1 MIDFER
7 NLSLLL
13 DAEVKFVVIGGF
25 ALYAR
30 GSSQLTRDLDICYD
44 RSRENIQ
51 RLVKAIE
58 PHHAHLRGAPSDLPF
73 LFDAETIWRGL
84 NFTLTTDLGDLDLL
98 GEVQGI
104 GQYKEAAM
112 RSTRLELFGRSCQ
125 VLSLEGLIAAK
136 RAAGR
141 PRDLA
146 VLPELEALWELESL
160 KSEADAGIS
169 KSTKDPKH
177 DHGKRSGRQR
187 G

>member
-1 MIDFER
+1 MNYYDRLLNAHYDAGVSFVICGEIACAVHGWDHITYL
-7 NLSLLL
+7 LS
-13 DAEVKFVVIGGF
+13 I
-25 ALYAR
+25 
-30 GSSQLTRDLDICYD
+30 SYD

-51 RLVKAIE
+51 RLVNALK
-58 PHHAHLRGAPSDLPF
+58 PHHPHLRGAPSDLPF
-73 LFDAETIWRGL
+73 LFDAETIRRGL

-104 GQYKEAAM
+104 GQFKEALK
-112 RSTRLELFGRSCQ
+112 RSIAVELFGRDFR

-146 VLPELEALWELESL
+146 VLPELEALLELESL
-160 KSEADAGIS
+160 RLGAKVKPS
-169 KSTKDPKH
+169 KKTERLKRKG
-177 DHGKRSGRQR
+177 GKRGGRER

>member
-7 NLSLLL
+7 TLSGLLN
-13 DAEVKFVVIGGF
+13 AEVDFVIIGGF
-25 ALYAR
+25 ALYVR

-44 RSRENIQ
+44 RTRENIQ

-58 PHHAHLRGAPSDLPF
+58 PYHPRLRGAPSDLPF
-73 LFDAETIWRGL
+73 LFDPETIRRGL

-104 GQYKEAAM
+104 GKYRDALARSAAI
-112 RSTRLELFGRSCQ
+112 ELFGRKFN
-125 VLSLEGLIAAK
+125 VLSLEGLIASK

-141 PRDLA
+141 PRDL
-146 VLPELEALWELESL
+146 VVIPELEALLELESL
-160 KSEADAGIS
+160 NFGGHEKHGNR
-169 KSTKDPKH
+169 PKEPKQNQAKERR
-177 DHGKRSGRQR
+177 GQR